1 MGHDEAKEI
10 TDRISADL
18 KARRFEL
25 GMSMQELS
33 YRSGVSRTSIKR
45 IEEAERQPN
54 IETIL
59 LLSSTLDLP
68 CWKLLKKAESGIDSD
83 REKQEALTLPHET
96 EKAFVKLRKKSLE
109 KPEIG
114 EAIKIFARNI
124 F

>member
-1 MGHDEAKEI
+1 MGHDEAKII
-10 TDRISADL
+10 TDSISAEL

-25 GMSMQELS
+25 GISMQELS

-59 LLSSTLDLP
+59 LMASALDLP
-68 CWKLLKKAESGIDSD
+68 CWKLLKNAESSLTTK
-83 REKQEALTLPHET
+83 REKQEPPCLPNDV
-96 EKAFVKLRKKSLE
+96 EKAFVKLRKKAVE

-114 EAIKIFARNI
+114 DALKVLAKNI